1 MMNSN
6 MLLELARERSR
17 DLIDDA
23 ARNRRHRGREGDPLA
38 SEDVFLAGRS
48 ALVIDA
54 RVRAQARLR
63 VRSAALDLS

>member
-1 MMNSN
+1 MINSN

-17 DLIDDA
+17 DLIDEA
-23 ARNRRHRGREGDPLA
+23 ARNRRHRVSEADRLA
-38 SEDVFLAGRS
+38 SEDVILAGRS

-63 VRSAALDLS
+63 VRSVAFDPS